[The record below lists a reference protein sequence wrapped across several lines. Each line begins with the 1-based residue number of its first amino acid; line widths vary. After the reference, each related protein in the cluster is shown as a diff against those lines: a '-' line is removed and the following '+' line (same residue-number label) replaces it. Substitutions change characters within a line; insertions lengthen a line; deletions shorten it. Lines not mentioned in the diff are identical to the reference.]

1 MRPARRVT
9 LAPVLALALVGAL
22 VAAARAQEPAPAPP
36 DTLSRW
42 LGKMADS
49 TDTYFGVS
57 AAPVDTAGLDSA
69 EAAPIPLP
77 PKPRASVSLR
87 PSFGFS
93 RVDGPIP
100 GATLVLEPARRH
112 LGMLGLKLAYAM
124 GSGTTLGGADYA
136 TVIPRGEAHWIP
148 RLWAGR
154 APASM
159 NRDHLEPV
167 LNTLRAFIF
176 GNDFTHY
183 YRVDGFRAQLERDG
197 IASEL
202 TIGYRNML
210 ESPLATTATWNL
222 FNRTPVVIGNLAAT
236 GGRVQ
241 ELEVYGDQR
250 LSVLPFL
257 VEGSYQTSG
266 PAIGSAFTYDRVRVA
281 MGGDV
286 ALGRWLALV
295 PQVAYG
301 IANGDALPQT
311 AFYLG
316 GGPTLRRLDRDILGG
331 TGLAIGRLDLL
342 AVRDM
347 LAAARLPHPDALPI
361 RGGLFLS
368 SGAVWGRDPY
378 TGAVRPGGRW
388 PDRRGWLSETGIQL
402 DYDFGPFGTVLR
414 ASEVWPIGP
423 GSHRPMFVV
432 QITRVLDL
440 LHRSLTD

>member
-1 MRPARRVT
+1 MSARVVRVAALAIALGVA
-9 LAPVLALALVGAL
+9 LAPR
-22 VAAARAQEPAPAPP
+22 ARAQEPAPATP
-36 DTLSRW
+36 DTLSRY
-42 LGKMADS
+42 LGKMSDS
-49 TDTYFGVS
+49 TNTYFGIS
-57 AAPVDTAGLDSA
+57 AAPLDTAGLDSA
-69 EAAPIPLP
+69 EAAPIPPP
-77 PKPRASVSLR
+77 PKPR
-87 PSFGFS
+87 PSFTLLPSFAFS

-100 GATLVLEPARRH
+100 GANLQLEPARHH
-112 LGMLGLKLAYAM
+112 LGILGLKLAYAM
-124 GSGTTLGGADYA
+124 GSHTTIGGADYA
-136 TVIPRGEAHWIP
+136 TSIPRGDVHWIP

-167 LNTLRAFIF
+167 LNTLRAFLF

-183 YRVDGFRAQLERDG
+183 YRVDGFRAQLEREGSATDM
-197 IASEL
+197 
-202 TIGYRNML
+202 TIGYRNMQ

-222 FNRTPVVIGNLAAT
+222 FNRTPVVIGNLAAAN
-236 GGRVQ
+236 GRVQ
-241 ELEVYGDQR
+241 EIEVYGDHR

-257 VEGSYQTSG
+257 VEGAYQTSG
-266 PAIGSAFTYDRVRVA
+266 SAIGSAFTYDRWRVA
-281 MGGDV
+281 AGGDV
-286 ALGRWLALV
+286 AISRWLALV

-301 IANGDALPQT
+301 ISKGDALPQT

-331 TGLAIGRLDLL
+331 TGIAIGRLDLL
-342 AVRDM
+342 AVRDV
-347 LAAARLPHPDALPI
+347 LAAARVPHPDALPLQ
-361 RGGLFLS
+361 GGLFLS
-368 SGAVWGRDPY
+368 SGAVWGKDPY
-378 TGAVRPGGRW
+378 NGAVRPGGNW

-423 GSHRPMFVV
+423 GTHRPMFVI